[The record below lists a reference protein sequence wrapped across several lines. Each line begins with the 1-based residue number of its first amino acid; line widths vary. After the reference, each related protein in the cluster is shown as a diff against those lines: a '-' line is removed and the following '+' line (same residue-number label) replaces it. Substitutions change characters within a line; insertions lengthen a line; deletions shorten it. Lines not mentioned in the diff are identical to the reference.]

1 MTRDEDELDALAASS
16 PNTGPGNQQA
26 RKTHYRGVE
35 EWVEQWFAP
44 CVAVRLTGDGRG
56 LTWCAQWWAHDAV
69 AVRLHALW
77 MAWEAARS
85 DSDTAAM
92 SGWWTRHADPHLRNI
107 LDGETGPLW
116 QCSPTHHHPLA
127 ALPTL
132 PTPAGWFQ
140 RSQPQ

>member
-1 MTRDEDELDALAASS
+1 MSGKRDALAAA
-16 PNTGPGNQQA
+16 PNPDPGAREA

-56 LTWCAQWWAHDAV
+56 LTWCARWWAHDAV

-77 MAWEAARS
+77 MAWEAARR

-92 SGWWTRHADPHLRNI
+92 SSWWTRHADPHLRVI
-107 LDGETGPLW
+107 LDGETGPMW
-116 QCSPTHHHPLA
+116 QCSPTQHHPVP

-132 PTPAGWFQ
+132 PTPTGWLQFN
-140 RSQPQ
+140 RAD